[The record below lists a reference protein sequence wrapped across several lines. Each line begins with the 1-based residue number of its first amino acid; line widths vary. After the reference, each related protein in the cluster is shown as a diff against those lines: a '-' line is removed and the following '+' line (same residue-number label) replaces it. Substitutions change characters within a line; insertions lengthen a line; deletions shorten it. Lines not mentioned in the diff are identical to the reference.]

1 MAAIMAATSHAAA
14 TLGIGADVGMIRP
27 GYVADLIA
35 VGGDPLADLGRLRD
49 VRMVMQGGGVVPL
62 PGQQAQP

>member
-1 MAAIMAATSHAAA
+1 
-14 TLGIGADVGMIRP
+14 MIRP

-35 VGGDPLADLGRLRD
+35 VAGDPLTDISRLRD
-49 VRMVMQGGGVVPL
+49 VRMVMQGGRVVPL